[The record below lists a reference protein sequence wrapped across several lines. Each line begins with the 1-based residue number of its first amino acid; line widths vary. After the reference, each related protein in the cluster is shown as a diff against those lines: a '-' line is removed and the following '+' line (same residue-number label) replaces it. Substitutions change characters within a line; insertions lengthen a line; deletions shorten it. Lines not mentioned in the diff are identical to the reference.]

1 MGAKKEFDFGALQGL
16 IQEAAVKS
24 LQQVLQHHRTAE
36 ICAFALYSDSDAS
49 TVLPSADERESR
61 DRRLAEHNGDPVYK
75 FSPAEWSLEAEGA
88 DFFEEVCDLLQ
99 AELDENEDDDLWH
112 EWFAEGVYGAC
123 VDALEAVLGMD
134 PLASLRRDPGFLV
147 TFHAAPGLEDPA
159 QAHRIIQRL
168 NSPQIVAEHA
178 AWLPLWGA

>member
-1 MGAKKEFDFGALQGL
+1 MEAKKKFDFVALRVL
-16 IQEAAVKS
+16 IEGAAVKS
-24 LQQVLQHHRTAE
+24 LQQILRHHPASRL
-36 ICAFALYSDSDAS
+36 CAFALYSDSDAS

-61 DRRLAEHNGDPVYK
+61 DERLAEHNGDLAYK
-75 FSPAEWSLEAEGA
+75 FNPSEWSLEAEGA
-88 DFFEEVCDLLQ
+88 DFFTEVCDLLQ

-123 VDALEAVLGMD
+123 VDALEAALRME
-134 PLASLRRDPGFLV
+134 PLASLRKDSGFLV
-147 TFHAAPGLEDPA
+147 TFHAAPGLEEPE

-168 NSPQIVAEHA
+168 NPPQIVVEHA